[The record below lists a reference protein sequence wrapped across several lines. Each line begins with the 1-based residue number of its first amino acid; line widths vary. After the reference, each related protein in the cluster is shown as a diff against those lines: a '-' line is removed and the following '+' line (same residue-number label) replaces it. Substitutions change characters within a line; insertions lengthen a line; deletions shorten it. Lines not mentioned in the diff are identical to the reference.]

1 MTVYQQSNHLIKR
14 EDTIAS
20 YKTHSVD
27 EFKKVMVSFFCN
39 TSIQHSVKKSIKH
52 LIFNNLI
59 NKI

>member
-27 EFKKVMVSFFCN
+27 ELKKVMVSFSCN
-39 TSIQHSVKKSIKH
+39 TLQYQP
-52 LIFNNLI
+52 
-59 NKI
+59 

>member
-39 TSIQHSVKKSIKH
+39 TSISTLTLMLESNFH
-52 LIFNNLI
+52 F
-59 NKI
+59 